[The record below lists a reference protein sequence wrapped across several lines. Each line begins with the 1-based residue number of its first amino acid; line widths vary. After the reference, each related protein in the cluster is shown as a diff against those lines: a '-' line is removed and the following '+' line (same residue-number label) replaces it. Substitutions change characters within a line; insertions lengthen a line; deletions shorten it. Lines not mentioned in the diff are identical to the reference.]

1 MGHTCNNPCA
11 RKPANHI
18 TQRVERHFGQ
28 SGPSPP
34 TRIAIWPAGET
45 PVREVE
51 KAVFCLKPTK
61 KADVLRAARRRLL
74 LFTPGGQF
82 PNQAEKLSGSDT
94 SRNSPALFRR
104 GYVSFANSANN
115 LRTRECFVTA
125 LHYAHQFVFF
135 TTEMVQNGFYPR
147 NNEVHYCCLQ
157 VEPCT
162 AAYLQLQVL
171 FRL

>member
-1 MGHTCNNPCA
+1 MRKRVCAAHNPAAKFGNSWSRPRATRGKKESRVGHTCNNPCA

-28 SGPSPP
+28 SGLSPP
-34 TRIAIWPAGET
+34 ARIAIWPAGET

-82 PNQAEKLSGSDT
+82 PNQAEKLREPDSN
-94 SRNSPALFRR
+94 RRPR
-104 GYVSFANSANN
+104 GYEP
-115 LRTRECFVTA
+115 RELPGCSI
-125 LHYAHQFVFF
+125 
-135 TTEMVQNGFYPR
+135 PR
-147 NNEVHYCCLQ
+147 
-157 VEPCT
+157 
-162 AAYLQLQVL
+162 
-171 FRL
+171 RK